1 MEMATDA
8 NGAMSRYRVTA
19 DDVAK
24 FVRVDKNI
32 KLDALD
38 LERLRDYPDGSGVY
52 YWIMRHGDDCFKIY
66 AGRTTSLR
74 RRVGEYANR
83 FQPGVPNDYKMRHFE
98 TWMRERFADAQLD
111 LYFYRTD
118 NSLTEETR
126 VVRATGPFINKPVRD
141 VKKAREAA
149 AVLRDANWKYYG
161 DVFDLKCA
169 KPDSET
175 T

>member
-1 MEMATDA
+1 MTTDA

-19 DDVAK
+19 DDDFAK

-38 LERLRDYPDGSGVY
+38 RKRPAAYPDGSGVY
-52 YWIMRHGDDCFKIY
+52 YWIMRRGKDRFKIY

-74 RRVGEYANR
+74 RRVREYANT

-111 LYFYRTD
+111 LYFYETANHVD
-118 NSLTEETR
+118 EEKR
-126 VVRATGPFINKPVRD
+126 VVRKTQPFINVRAGS
-141 VKKAREAA
+141 KTKE
-149 AVLRDANWKYYG
+149 LLDANWKYYCDG
-161 DVFDLKCA
+161 FDRRCA
-169 KPDSET
+169 GKT
-175 T
+175 